1 MIGFIANKGGSGTDS
16 SGKNQNYGIWITS
29 SGKLSGGFE
38 TSSGSNK
45 YVTSPNSYVDGQW
58 QHGVVTFDGSNV
70 RLYVNGIQVAST
82 STTSRSRYKVEIN
95 LCVLVQIHFRFQIYL
110 KEI

>member
-45 YVTSPNSYVDGQW
+45 YITSPNSYVDGQW

-82 STTSRSRYKVEIN
+82 STTSVPDKSKSTLAYWCKFTFDYRYI
-95 LCVLVQIHFRFQIYL
+95 
-110 KEI
+110 